1 MKWVSIVGNCGLC
14 LGSPGCRTGN
24 SCREILLGRRI
35 PCNCCAVQS
44 CYTHC
49 SFWKGCSL
57 AQRNWSRIVS
67 GSRSRVQST
76 ARTHGLIDNKPFATA
91 RIALTPEIQLVFV
104 TYRPGNGRKEFC
116 VTIRM
121 IGLAANPGPLFI
133 RVNPDAAVFTPY
145 FNKICDWNS
154 RLFCLHQYL
163 RYLRRK

>member
-1 MKWVSIVGNCGLC
+1 MAVHHDVAAGRVAAPGCESPGIVGNCGLC
-14 LGSPGCRTGN
+14 LGFPGCRPGN
-24 SCREILLGRRI
+24 SCRKVLLGRRI

-104 TYRPGNGRKEFC
+104 TLIDLWEWQKRILRN
-116 VTIRM
+116 
-121 IGLAANPGPLFI
+121 
-133 RVNPDAAVFTPY
+133 NPDDRSCRQPQSV
-145 FNKICDWNS
+145 
-154 RLFCLHQYL
+154 LHPHQSECGRVHTTL
-163 RYLRRK
+163 